1 MIARRLTGR
10 RMPAALQAIDRPQAI
25 GLAVILAIAA
35 AVGWFVGPLGLSV
48 AVAIELAVGG
58 LGAVALIGPARPG
71 LGIARYATL
80 SMAGVS
86 ATLAGRLLP
95 GGVSLL
101 FVPLLAVLLWVVL
114 WIELRGA
121 LEPSERWVLDLTLTA
136 IVFAAAVGLDGVFGT
151 TVWPPPLA
159 LLAIMSFV
167 LALRAAEA
175 RQTGGVH
182 GVGQALLHVLALAQ
196 VGAAVALLGLPGLV
210 GPAVIGLAFYAWGGA
225 AEALENGSSAR
236 SVAIEFGTLA
246 VLGLVVAMLMHQ
258 A

>member
-1 MIARRLTGR
+1 MIARMLSGR

-25 GLAVILAIAA
+25 GLAVILALAA

-48 AVAIELAVGG
+48 AVAIQLAFGG

-80 SMAGVS
+80 AMAGVA

-114 WIELRGA
+114 WIELRGR
-121 LEPSERWVLDLTLTA
+121 LEPSERWVLDLSLTA
-136 IVFAAAVGLDGVFGT
+136 IVFAAAAGLDGVFGT

-159 LLAIMSFV
+159 LLAVMNFV

-175 RQTGGVH
+175 RQVGGVH
-182 GVGQALLHVLALAQ
+182 GVGQALVHVLAVAQ
-196 VGAAVALLGLPGLV
+196 VGVAVALLELPGLV
-210 GPAVIGLAFYAWGGA
+210 GPAVIALTFYVWGGA
-225 AEALENGSSAR
+225 AEALESGNSSR
-236 SVAIEFGTLA
+236 SVAVEFGTLA

-258 A
+258 G